1 MDKTNDEGLGVLL
14 VLLDGSIKSTPQ

>member
-1 MDKTNDEGLGVLL
+1 MDKPNDEGLGVLL